1 MDAFSVMERT
11 LVHNFLHVFVL
22 ALAVWIFY
30 REDWKNSFVLLMLTM
45 IVDIDHLLANPLF
58 DPQRCSI
65 GFHPLHTEAATSLYA
80 LMLLHR
86 KFRIFGLGLL
96 IHMSLDGLDCMWMAS
111 ISPNRKILV
120 QTTIDLAIFSMIL

>member
-30 REDWKNSFVLLMLTM
+30 REDWKNSFLLLMLTM
-45 IVDIDHLLANPLF
+45 IVDLDHLFANPFF

-65 GFHPLHTEAATSLYA
+65 GFHPLHTE
-80 LMLLHR
+80 
-86 KFRIFGLGLL
+86 
-96 IHMSLDGLDCMWMAS
+96 
-111 ISPNRKILV
+111 
-120 QTTIDLAIFSMIL
+120 

>member
-30 REDWKNSFVLLMLTM
+30 REDWKNSFLLLMLTM
-45 IVDIDHLLANPLF
+45 IVDLDHLLANPFF

-96 IHMSLDGLDCMWMAS
+96 IHMSLDGLDCAWMAS
-111 ISPNRKILV
+111 MSTNK
-120 QTTIDLAIFSMIL
+120 